1 MAPFCSSL
9 MSCFPGML
17 LRLLLLLLLMLNRNS
32 QPLSAGEHI
41 IIITTTTTFMQS
53 IYNYILE
60 TTHVSRVNSAAAV
73 LHLPFVQHVMIFH
86 IVNMFCPFTLVLSR
100 VCVQCPIRMCF
111 VVT

>member
-1 MAPFCSSL
+1 
-9 MSCFPGML
+9 ML